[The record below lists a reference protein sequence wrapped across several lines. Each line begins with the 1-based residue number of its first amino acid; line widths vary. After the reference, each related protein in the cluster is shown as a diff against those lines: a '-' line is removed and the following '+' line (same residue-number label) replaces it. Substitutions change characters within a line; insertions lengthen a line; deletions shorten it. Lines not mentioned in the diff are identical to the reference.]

1 MPRKASDP
9 LTPLELEIMKV
20 LWETGPA
27 ATQTVQERLAPERKL
42 AYNTVQ
48 TMLNVLHRKGKVRRE
63 LAGRAYLYEPVVSRA
78 QAARQALG
86 DLVSRM
92 FEGSAESLV
101 LSLVETRQLTPEKLA
116 ELSALIEKS
125 ERSEEDRDDD

>member
-1 MPRKASDP
+1 MARKTAEP

-27 ATQTVQERLAPERKL
+27 SVQTVQERLAPERQL

-63 LAGRAYLYEPVVSRA
+63 LTGRAYVYEPVVSRA
-78 QAARQALG
+78 QTAGQAVS

-92 FEGSAESLV
+92 FGGSAESLV
-101 LSLVETRQLTPEKLA
+101 LSLVETRHLTPEKLA
-116 ELSALIEKS
+116 ELSALLDK
-125 ERSEEDRDDD
+125 SEEDGHGKD

>member
-1 MPRKASDP
+1 MARKTAEP

-20 LWETGPA
+20 LWEAGPA
-27 ATQTVQERLAPERKL
+27 PVQTVQERLAPERQL

-63 LAGRAYLYEPVVSRA
+63 LAGRAYVYEPVVSRSQTA
-78 QAARQALG
+78 SQAVS

-92 FEGSAESLV
+92 FGGSAESLV
-101 LSLVETRQLTPEKLA
+101 LSLVETRHLTPEKLA
-116 ELSALIEKS
+116 ELSALLDK
-125 ERSEEDRDDD
+125 SEEDGHDKD